1 MGELSNMI
9 LGNAATEWSLINV
22 IIDITPLT
30 IIVGEKYVVKPD
42 ETGGLSH
49 PVSSGLTIFIL

>member
-1 MGELSNMI
+1 MI